1 MESARGTIKE
11 ASAEKRVLDPTTV
24 TEPETTGIFEKI
36 PHTISEDYPATIGFI
51 TEWLLDS

>member
-51 TEWLLDS
+51 TEWLLDP